1 MASAQSL
8 LQRRGLMGAEGLL
21 VDDGARRNRLA
32 NYSWPLCG
40 KRSGGK
46 RAARQLQT
54 RTVESY
60 PSFCCTGRMRSCFQS
75 NLQSS
80 RPRARSLSDEG
91 LLKRNVAFVRKQAE
105 RRCETLDFR
114 IYADLESSESV
125 TDWEPIATAAAAT
138 MAAQMVSSNEST
150 ESSTERSGRDQERLD
165 GASQHMNPGV
175 VNGPVRSA
183 RRTSAKQVSHLVNG
197 TAAREH
203 LVQELLNGHDHA
215 VPLGASAV
223 KGGAFKVAVDVD
235 EGERLS
241 ELKRASC
248 Y

>member
-8 LQRRGLMGAEGLL
+8 LQKHVLMGAESLL
-21 VDDGARRNRLA
+21 AEDGARKNRLHE
-32 NYSWPLCG
+32 YSWPLCG

-75 NLQSS
+75 NLRNS
-80 RPRARSLSDEG
+80 RSRVRSLSDEG
-91 LLKRNVAFVRKQAE
+91 LLKRNLAFVRKRAE

-114 IYADLESSESV
+114 IYADLESSERV

-138 MAAQMVSSNEST
+138 MAAQMVSSSEST
-150 ESSTERSGRDQERLD
+150 ESSTESSGRDQERLD
-165 GASQHMNPGV
+165 GASQHHNSGV
-175 VNGPVRSA
+175 VKGPVRSA
-183 RRTSAKQVSHLVNG
+183 RRTSAKQVSHLQVNG

-203 LVQELLNGHDHA
+203 LVQDLINGHDHA

-241 ELKRASC
+241 GLRRASC
-248 Y
+248 